1 MAPISLRSVTQAAR
15 RLPGASLLLMAFAG
29 IAFLIPS
36 LAERLEF
43 NRLAILCGELWRIV
57 TCHWIHGSTDHFF
70 WDAATFLLLAA
81 QCEWY
86 SRTRFLITVLGSA
99 LFIPI
104 VIWVVMPEIQLYR
117 GLSGIDSALYI
128 LLSILFI
135 RHGWGS
141 KKLRWIMV
149 SLMGCSFL
157 FKIGYEFVTGTTLFV
172 NSIHSQ
178 MLPIPFVHILG
189 AAVGF
194 LGGMI
199 PINRRRTS
207 TLNAFLGSARFF
219 ILRRFFP
226 GYGKWRHEKPGGNL
240 PADY

>member
-1 MAPISLRSVTQAAR
+1 MASFPLYSVAQAAR
-15 RLPGASLLLMAFAG
+15 RLPGASLLLFALAG
-29 IAFLIPS
+29 AAFLIPS

-43 NRLAILCGELWRIV
+43 NRLAIVCGELWRIV

-70 WDAATFLLLAA
+70 WDAITFLLLAA

-86 SRTRFLITVLGSA
+86 SRSRFLITVVGSA
-99 LFIPI
+99 LFIP
-104 VIWVVMPEIQLYR
+104 VVLWVVMPEIQLYR

-141 KKLRWIMV
+141 KKMRWLMV
-149 SLMGCSFL
+149 SIMGCSFL
-157 FKIGYEFVTGTTLFV
+157 FKISYEFVTGTTLFV
-172 NSIHSQ
+172 DSVRSQ
-178 MLPIPFVHILG
+178 MLPVPFVHLLG
-189 AAVGF
+189 AGVGF

-199 PINRRRTS
+199 QIKRRWIRTVKAS
-207 TLNAFLGSARFF
+207 LES
-219 ILRRFFP
+219 ILRYILKRLFL

-240 PADY
+240 PANY